1 MIRRAILFNKRIYR
15 HGDTVTITF
24 DGGSTLSGKLSLEA
38 YTTNYPMMIVDG
50 VDIPLLNGNITDITK
65 HNDGQH
71 DDKSRQL

>member
-38 YTTNYPMMIVDG
+38 YTTYYPMMIVDG
-50 VDIPLLNGNITDITK
+50 VDIPLLNRNITDITK

-71 DDKSRQL
+71 DD